1 MFSSFLG
8 YGLQTCSLNSYANGR
23 TSGRYLGLEDTRK
36 LGPHNGI
43 SGFVETRAS
52 HPHVPCMNL
61 SVLPHHDAVQRPSPG
76 AAITLLGIPSS
87 RAMREM
93 QFQLFT
99 TCPSHGHLSER
110 QTANSPKHHS
120 FGLGFSQCY
129 MIKEIDIWVPRIL
142 PIPRFKLALEICHR
156 AA

>member
-1 MFSSFLG
+1 MRLSYISQLFSLLYDIWYSGLNVFSYFLG
-8 YGLQTCSLNSYANGR
+8 YGLQTCSLNSYTIGR

-36 LGPHNGI
+36 LGPHDGI
-43 SGFVETRAS
+43 SDFVKPEPA

-61 SVLPHHDAVQRPSPG
+61 SALPHHDAVQRPLPG
-76 AAITLLGIPSS
+76 AAVTLLGIPSS

-99 TCPSHGHLSER
+99 ICPSHGHLSER

-120 FGLGFSQCY
+120 FGLSFS
-129 MIKEIDIWVPRIL
+129 
-142 PIPRFKLALEICHR
+142 
-156 AA
+156 